1 MISAKTRE
9 KVKETMEEVFLIV
22 DGVRITLEEQVD
34 MDGGIEAES
43 DNDIYNAVVDCG
55 MAIVSSLSLITMES
69 DEKVMEN
76 LTKRASTKAS
86 SQPNT

>member
-1 MISAKTRE
+1 MISARTRE

-34 MDGGIEAES
+34 MDGGIDAES

-69 DEKVMEN
+69 DEKVIDN
-76 LTKRASTKAS
+76 LTKRASTKPS

>member
-1 MISAKTRE
+1 MISARTRE

-34 MDGGIEAES
+34 MDGGIDAES

-76 LTKRASTKAS
+76 LTKRASTKPS

>member
-76 LTKRASTKAS
+76 LTKRASTKPS

>member
-1 MISAKTRE
+1 MISARTRE

-34 MDGGIEAES
+34 MDGGIDAES

-76 LTKRASTKAS
+76 LTKRASTKPS
-86 SQPNT
+86 SQPKT